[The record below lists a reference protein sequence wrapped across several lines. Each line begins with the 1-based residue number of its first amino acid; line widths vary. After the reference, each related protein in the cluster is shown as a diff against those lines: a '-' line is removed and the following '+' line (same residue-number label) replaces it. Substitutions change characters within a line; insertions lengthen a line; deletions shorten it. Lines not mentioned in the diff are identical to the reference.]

1 MQKLA
6 LRHTYYCETQT
17 ELSLIYCLRV
27 DFQDPLNSE
36 DPHADERRNRNELWR
51 IYGLGGELVVWGRM
65 PEKEGIRSCLKKVRV
80 EIWTA

>member
-1 MQKLA
+1 M
-6 LRHTYYCETQT
+6 
-17 ELSLIYCLRV
+17 
-27 DFQDPLNSE
+27 NSE